1 MKIAKCKR
9 QNGIAEAGFP
19 MARSA
24 SDHFALC
31 ILHFALCIEGKH
43 EMLY

>member
-9 QNGIAEAGFP
+9 QNQMQKAGSP
-19 MARSA
+19 TVASA
-24 SDHFALC
+24 SDHFAFC
-31 ILHFALCIEGKH
+31 ILHFAFCNEANY